1 MKTLNRLALALLAAL
16 ALGLAATSTVM
27 AEGSATAKSPVIK
40 ITAKGRFGQILATRG
55 RLPLYYWN
63 VEKRA
68 GGKIRCTGRCAVVWP
83 PVYVPKGQTMPRRL
97 AGVKGSFGTIRRPD
111 GRRQVT
117 HNGLALYAYH
127 NDPPAT
133 VLCDNVDGW
142 FVVRV

>member
-1 MKTLNRLALALLAAL
+1 MTTWNRMALALVAAL
-16 ALGLAATSTVM
+16 TLGLATAAAVM
-27 AEGSATAKSPVIK
+27 GKDGATAKSPVIK
-40 ITAKGRFGQILATRG
+40 ITAKGRFGEILATRG
-55 RLPLYYWN
+55 RLPLYYWS

-83 PVYVPKGQTMPRRL
+83 PVYVPKGQTIPRRL
-97 AGVKGSFGTIRRPD
+97 AGVKGAFGTIRRPD

-117 HNGLALYAYH
+117 YKGLPLYAYH

-142 FVVRV
+142 FVVRA